1 MKPGAPS
8 LTPAALGAALDG
20 QVPPDGARI
29 GLFGGSFNPAHE
41 GHRQITE
48 EALKRLGLDGVWW
61 LVSPQ
66 NPLKSS
72 RDMAPLTERLA
83 AARALAAGDR
93 RILVTDLETRL
104 GSAYTADT
112 IAALTRLLPRVR
124 FVWLMGA
131 DNLIQVHQWQDWPQ
145 IFNCLPVAVFD
156 RPTYS
161 LGALSGKAARA
172 FARYRLKERSARR
185 LAEARPP
192 CWVFIHCRLSP
203 QSATAIRARQP
214 ADGVAPPPPGPRQQ
228 LTGD

>member
-1 MKPGAPS
+1 MSGGTPP
-8 LTPAALGAALDG
+8 LTPAALGVALDG
-20 QVPPDGARI
+20 QVPPPGARI

-41 GHRQITE
+41 GHRQISE
-48 EALKRLGLDGVWW
+48 EALKRLGLDRVWW

-72 RDMAPLTERLA
+72 RDMAPLAERLA
-83 AARALAAGDR
+83 SARRMAAGDR

-112 IAALTRLLPRVR
+112 LAALTRLLPRVR

-145 IFNCLPVAVFD
+145 IFNRLPVAVFD

-172 FARYRLKERSARR
+172 FARYRLKERSARC

-192 CWVFIHCRLSP
+192 CWVFIRCRLSP
-203 QSATAIRARQP
+203 QSATEIRARQP
-214 ADGVAPPPPGPRQQ
+214 AEGAALGRRVRGNN
-228 LTGD
+228 